1 MRPMRLEEKTLN
13 KHKSIQHN
21 LDFKLGPYLQASL
34 NLAPPVRNWFTL
46 EGSFLLT
53 HTSTQRKGEHIHM
66 NLFAVYLFKS
76 IPSDMTLN
84 INDRISHL
92 CEEHISYSLGNST
105 VAILSSA
112 QVGSLM
118 SEYLRDIQVPSRP
131 SLDEGLQFHD
141 DSELDSDSGLEDV
154 LTHS

>member
-1 MRPMRLEEKTLN
+1 MPPMRLEEKTLN

-53 HTSTQRKGEHIHM
+53 HTRTQRKGEHIHM

-76 IPSDMTLN
+76 IPSDMTLILMIEYHIYVKN
-84 INDRISHL
+84 IFHIHL
-92 CEEHISYSLGNST
+92 G
-105 VAILSSA
+105 IL
-112 QVGSLM
+112 L
-118 SEYLRDIQVPSRP
+118 LPSCPLPR
-131 SLDEGLQFHD
+131 
-141 DSELDSDSGLEDV
+141 SDL
-154 LTHS
+154 